1 MNMRKLVRE
10 QLYENYK
17 EGTGNSFGEQKCLEL
32 CKQYLPFLDVS
43 YDDLGQRGTQDEPA
57 YGQDEQF
64 QKWDQL
70 SVNTGL
76 EDIDETGLSLYI
88 IQEFDSDEILIK
100 FYSDSVAYTCNGQID
115 DEYTNE
121 LEGIPIDSFTE
132 EDFESVIEDLRETSG
147 YDPDDYA
154 EDKKRMADFDTDMH
168 DKNSQWIK
176 DNNRKN
182 NDKGAYYEGQWEWQW
197 DEELG
202 KWLNT
207 QDRYFANQKR
217 GLEWDRF
224 KKQYVAAGQEPD
236 LYGKYKNNQ

>member
-1 MNMRKLVRE
+1 MTKLVRE
-10 QLYENYK
+10 QLYETYK

-43 YDDLGQRGTQDEPA
+43 FDDLGKRGTQEKPSYGNDE
-57 YGQDEQF
+57 EF

-88 IQEFDSDEILIK
+88 LQDFDSDEIYIK
-100 FYSDSVAYTCNGQID
+100 FYSDSVAYTGHGNVD

-121 LEGIPIDSFTE
+121 LEGVAIDSFTE
-132 EDFESVIEDLRETSG
+132 KDFESVIEDLRETSG
-147 YDPDDYA
+147 YDPEDYA
-154 EDKKRMADFDTDMH
+154 EQKEQYASFDRDMH

-176 DNNRKN
+176 DNNYKE
-182 NDKGAYYEGQWEWQW
+182 KEGYYKGQWEWQW

-207 QDRYFANQKR
+207 QDRYLTNKER
-217 GLEWDRF
+217 GLDWDHL
-224 KKQYVAAGQEPD
+224 KNKWVKAEEAPD
-236 LYGKYKNNQ
+236 LYGKYK